1 MVVGQTQGGGP
12 TSSTLRY
19 RKNSRTFGKLKEFQP
34 DGSSRPRCQCRC
46 YCCCWCCCCC
56 NHHRPHC
63 QATATVAATA
73 PPPQRWVRDL
83 LPAAASQTI
92 VGKRAGNAAQG
103 DGCLRPP
110 ATPPITK
117 NAFVKLLRGL
127 FPGSVCTLCC
137 KDGSGGPGV
146 PIHLSYLLRL
156 LLRNTNLCPFIV
168 F

>member
-63 QATATVAATA
+63 QAIIVIVRRCRHRRSDGATA
-73 PPPQRWVRDL
+73 AAMGAGSSAGGSVTNDSRQARRQCGAGRRVSSPAGHAADHQECVRK
-83 LPAAASQTI
+83 AVERT
-92 VGKRAGNAAQG
+92 
-103 DGCLRPP
+103 
-110 ATPPITK
+110 
-117 NAFVKLLRGL
+117 
-127 FPGSVCTLCC
+127 FPGFGLYSLLQGWQRGARGTDPPL
-137 KDGSGGPGV
+137 
-146 PIHLSYLLRL
+146 LSLAA
-156 LLRNTNLCPFIV
+156 PSAQH
-168 F
+168 